1 MKRIAIEKMD
11 GTKFNAIA
19 TTEFDYAKDSKWL
32 YAHGFRY
39 TNAVYNEKAGR
50 EPKAMFHVNEAK
62 FAEKFP
68 KEYAVICKRDGIK
81 PLGKKAQ
88 PKAEEPQTVDLD
100 AIMAEIKALKKENAT
115 LKGQLTKM
123 RKAASK

>member
-68 KEYAVICKRDGIK
+68 KEYAGLPNQLVISNYRETDKNNMCFGPYEARVYRF
-81 PLGKKAQ
+81 P
-88 PKAEEPQTVDLD
+88 P
-100 AIMAEIKALKKENAT
+100 
-115 LKGQLTKM
+115 
-123 RKAASK
+123 RR